1 DVDFCAYWFRLAHDK
16 IDEKGRVGLVG
27 TNSISQGKSRIAALD
42 YITQNG
48 GYIHEAVS
56 TQPWSG
62 AAKVHV
68 SIINWCK
75 DKPRKYYLDDLV
87 VSQINSSLKSTVDVS
102 QAVRLKANLNKCFQG
117 VIPVGK
123 GFFVTEQQVTDWIK
137 ADVKN
142 QDVLKQS
149 ISAQDLTDNPHGTP
163 KRWIIDFNDMSLE
176 DASDYQLPFEHIK
189 TYVKYERDSNRDE
202 KAKNYWWKF
211 LRPRPEMRKAIEFLP
226 FYFAVPCHSKWFI
239 FSRVNKDWLP
249 NNSITVLA
257 LDDFYILGI
266 LTSNIHRVWVK
277 AQSSTLKGDT
287 RYTNTTCFETFPFPQ
302 TVDIKLVQQI
312 RTKTEE
318 LHEYRSQQME
328 TKQWGITTLYNKFF
342 TEPSSQLYKLHQQL
356 DKLVMSVYQFNPEDD

>member
-1 DVDFCAYWFRLAHDK
+1 
-16 IDEKGRVGLVG
+16 IDEKGRVGLVA

-117 VIPVGK
+117 VIPVGE
-123 GFFVTEQQVTDWIK
+123 GFIVTEQQVIDWIK
-137 ADVKN
+137 ADSKN
-142 QDVLKQS
+142 KEVLKLFS
-149 ISAQDLTDNPHGTP
+149 MGANLAKNPHGKP
-163 KRWIIDFNDMSLE
+163 ERWIIDFNDMSIE
-176 DASDYQLPFEHIK
+176 EASDYQLPFEHIK

-211 LRPRPEMRKAIEFLP
+211 LRPRPEMRKAISTLS
-226 FYFAVPCHSKWFI
+226 FYFAVPEVSKWAIFI
-239 FSRVNKDWLP
+239 PCPLEWLP
-249 NNSITVLA
+249 GNKTKVVVS
-257 LDDFYILGI
+257 DDFYIFGI
-266 LTSNIHRVWVK
+266 LSSSIHREWMH
-277 AQSSTLKGDT
+277 AQKSTLKADIA
-287 RYTNTTCFETFPFPQ
+287 YTHNTCFETFPFPQ
-302 TVDIKLVQQI
+302 TADMKIVEKI

-318 LHEYRSQQME
+318 LHEYRTQQME

-356 DKLVMSVYQFNPEDD
+356 DKLVMSVYQFNPEDDILEKLLTLNLE